1 MLCFLFPCYL
11 RKFEDST
18 EKRKPGKLKCF
29 SSAIGTTFFMTRDF
43 QSASEYEDAD
53 TSICYQTFSYIGKG
67 VSYAVFPFFHVIF
80 ENLKIAQKSGN
91 LANLSA
97 FRQPLAPHSL

>member
-1 MLCFLFPCYL
+1 
-11 RKFEDST
+11 
-18 EKRKPGKLKCF
+18 
-29 SSAIGTTFFMTRDF
+29 MTRYF
-43 QSASEYEDAD
+43 QPSSEYEDAD
-53 TSICYQTFSYIGKG
+53 TSICYQTFSYIRKG

-91 LANLSA
+91 LANLST